1 MSKKITKKRWQV
13 AQTAER
19 ICHDEFHEKFTNE
32 EGKEYYRKTYEKYFS
47 YLQMGYNHK
56 GKTIT
61 EIGCA
66 DYPALEHCEVKRGIL
81 IEPMPSTYLQSM
93 VNNRPDLEII
103 AEPVE
108 NITIPKSEEIWLL
121 NVMQHVID
129 PDLFIEKCKEATS
142 LIRFFE
148 PIDWPIEI
156 YHPHTFDF
164 DYYKKHFPQAVRYEG
179 NDKNFHTSKC
189 AYGVWTK

>member
-1 MSKKITKKRWQV
+1 MKKITQDRWDV
-13 AQTAER
+13 AQKAER
-19 ICHDEFHEKFTNE
+19 KCHDEFHERFTRE
-32 EGKEYYRKTYEKYFS
+32 EGKDYYADTYAKYFS
-47 YLQMGYNHK
+47 YLQMGYKHT
-56 GKTIT
+56 GKIIT

-66 DYPALEHCEVKRGIL
+66 DYPALEHCQVEKGYL
-81 IEPMPSTYLQSM
+81 IEPMPSSYLKDM
-93 VNNRPDLEII
+93 VAKRPDLEII
-103 AEPVE
+103 QRPVE
-108 NITIPKSEEIWLL
+108 EITIPKSDEVWLL

-129 PDLFIEKCKEATS
+129 PDLFIKKCKEATN

-164 DYYKKHFPQAVRYEG
+164 DFYKGHFPEAVKYEG

-189 AYGVWTK
+189 AYGVWTS